1 MAARSKRGDEERAE
15 GRGEGEGEREKG
27 GTLMLTDFNAD

>member
-1 MAARSKRGDEERAE
+1 MAARSNKGDEERAE
-15 GRGEGEGEREKG
+15 GRGRGRER

>member
-1 MAARSKRGDEERAE
+1 MVRLTAE
-15 GRGEGEGEREKG
+15 GVAAEEQGEGEREKG

>member
-1 MAARSKRGDEERAE
+1 VQERRGDEERAE
-15 GRGEGEGEREKG
+15 GRGGEREKM

>member
-15 GRGEGEGEREKG
+15 GRGRGRERKG
-27 GTLMLTDFNAD
+27 GL